1 MDDRF
6 WNNTIGINE
15 SPGRRR
21 LLWPLSHHTVS
32 YPRSSFSLSHS
43 SATTHW
49 DSLLRLNVSL
59 LNQIVLRGGTCHLPF
74 ITPSYLHKLAS
85 LDKKHGNGPKKAT
98 YLDWSYKEVK
108 GTLGSMENG
117 GIGLRRGT
125 RIVPTSTTCV
135 HRANHP
141 NGHLERRHPQKIC
154 YGAERLYYLSR
165 GGSGIKA

>member
-6 WNNTIGINE
+6 WNNNGINK
-15 SPGRRR
+15 R
-21 LLWPLSHHTVS
+21 LRETV
-32 YPRSSFSLSHS
+32 PRSDHSLISLSHIHVLHS
-43 SATTHW
+43 PFTLFCHNTLGHSPSTKRFASQSNSATRGHVP
-49 DSLLRLNVSL
+49 LAIHHPFVLAQVSEP
-59 LNQIVLRGGTCHLPF
+59 R
-74 ITPSYLHKLAS
+74 
-85 LDKKHGNGPKKAT
+85 KKHGNGPKKAT
-98 YLDWSYKEVK
+98 NLEWSYREVK
-108 GTLGSMENG
+108 GVLGSMENG
-117 GIGLRRGT
+117 GIGLRRGP